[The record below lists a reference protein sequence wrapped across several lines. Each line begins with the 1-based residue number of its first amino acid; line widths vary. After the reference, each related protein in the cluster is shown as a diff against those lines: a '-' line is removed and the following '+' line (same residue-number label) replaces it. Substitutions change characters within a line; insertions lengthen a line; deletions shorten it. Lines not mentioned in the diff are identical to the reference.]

1 MSALV
6 AGSLAWLAALLP
18 VAQQAQPAT
27 PPAAAPAAPVPV
39 VAPLPAGKQEVLQ
52 ALVIGVEGRCEW
64 KPAGANPWKVAA
76 VNDLLDPGCEI
87 RTGLR
92 STLALRVGKNATLLV
107 DRSSRI
113 ELPLIV
119 QEGAVLRT
127 RAAVYRGKCDFKVEA
142 IGITSDFQVLTP
154 SATLAVRGTG
164 FNVAWGGLT
173 GLEVRGVDTNR
184 IDAIELRWRASQQS
198 VLLSGAAFAT
208 SQFQEPW
215 VAALW
220 NTVFPPPSPD
230 RRLDDGIIDPA
241 RRPPPPP
248 AELDAHH
255 LQQTNEIGSEF
266 AVNLQTGRGKPGI
279 PPVVGK

>member
-1 MSALV
+1 MSALL
-6 AGSLAWLAALLP
+6 AGSIAWLAAALP
-18 VAQQAQPAT
+18 VAQAPQV
-27 PPAAAPAAPVPV
+27 PPAAPAPV
-39 VAPLPAGKQEVLQ
+39 VAPLPAGKQETLQ

-64 KPAGANPWKVAA
+64 KPAGAAPWKVAA

-92 STLALRVGKNATLLV
+92 STLTLRVGKNATLLV

-119 QEGAVLRT
+119 QDGAVLRT

-142 IGITSDFQVLTP
+142 VGITSDFQVLTP

-164 FNVAWGGLT
+164 FSVAWGGLT

-184 IDAIELRWRASQQS
+184 IDAIELRWRASQKS
-198 VLLSGAAFAT
+198 VFLSGDAFAT
-208 SQFQEPW
+208 SQFEEPW

-230 RRLDDGIIDPA
+230 RRLDDGIVDPTK
-241 RRPPPPP
+241 RPPTPPV
-248 AELDAHH
+248 ERDAQQQ
-255 LQQTNEIGSEF
+255 QQTNQGGSGF
-266 AVNLQTGRGKPGI
+266 AVDVNTGRGKPGV
-279 PPVVGK
+279 PPKHQ